1 MATNITF
8 SDPITTVFVVP
19 APGVS
24 ASVMGERRF
33 YKVKVTDTGRVEG
46 STISGDPKAGR
57 PILTYEVLRYD
68 SASAASADGVGDG
81 VVVGTRSSEDGA
93 SGFSF
98 TSNASVDEKIS
109 KDLLLKNIKP
119 GIDDAGEKMML
130 SGADNARLRESFSR
144 LGSSDLPDL
153 TQAEAD
159 FTGGDANDGGAPLPY
174 VRPSERYTAP
184 NKVLTGSTP
193 IRYPLDLKSED
204 QDVLKI
210 TIKQRKP
217 RRLEGGQQQGR
228 KNGKTNAV
236 IILPIQS
243 RVEDGM
249 TVDYSNGQLN
259 FAEAFAVGAIR
270 TALTNEQGKAE
281 EGSAIGG
288 AFGDMM
294 KNVGANIDGI
304 EQLIGNVTAGSVLKT
319 FGSGATGSQLLARQ
333 DGLALN
339 PNLELLFKGPT
350 LRNFGFQYRFSPRSA
365 AEGRI
370 VKQIINFF
378 KRSMAPKR
386 SNGGGFFLTTPDV
399 FLLQYLHKG
408 SDHTSLNRFKTCALK
423 TCQVNYAPDGTYATF
438 PDGVMHSYVMTLGF
452 TEIDPVFAED
462 YDNSDD
468 LATGLFSGS
477 GPLAPSILD
486 EARGTGSN
494 IGF

>member
-8 SDPITTVFVVP
+8 SDPITTVFDVAVP
-19 APGVS
+19 GATGSAPELVGQ
-24 ASVMGERRF
+24 RRF

-46 STISGDPKAGR
+46 STISGDAKAGR

-81 VVVGTRSSEDGA
+81 VVIGTRSSEDGA

-98 TSNASVDEKIS
+98 TSKASATEKFNRDILV
-109 KDLLLKNIKP
+109 KDIKP
-119 GIDDAGEKMML
+119 GIDNAGEKMML

-153 TQAEAD
+153 TQAESD
-159 FTGGDANDGGAPLPY
+159 FTAGDANDGGAPLPY
-174 VRPSERYTAP
+174 QRPSENFSAP
-184 NKVLTGSTP
+184 NKVLTGSIP

-217 RRLEGGQQQGR
+217 RRLQGGQQQDR
-228 KNGKTNAV
+228 VSGKTNAI

-243 RVEDGM
+243 RVEDSN

-270 TALTNEQGKAE
+270 TALTNEQGEAE

-288 AFGDMM
+288 AFGDLF
-294 KNVGANIDGI
+294 KNVGSNIKGI
-304 EQLIGNVTAGSVLKT
+304 ESLIGNVTAGSVLKT

-365 AEGRI
+365 AEGRR

-378 KRSMAPKR
+378 KRSMAPKKE
-386 SNGGGFFLTTPDV
+386 NGGGFFLTSPDV
-399 FLLQYLHKG
+399 FELQYLHKNRP
-408 SDHTSLNRFKTCALK
+408 HESLNKFKTCALK

-452 TEIDPVFAED
+452 TEIDPVFAEN
-462 YDNSDD
+462 YEEEGAVLSDP
-468 LATGLFSGS
+468 G
-477 GPLAPSILD
+477 
-486 EARGTGSN
+486 

>member
-8 SDPITTVFVVP
+8 SDPITFFLETP
-19 APGVS
+19 APGRKGIKDQRS
-24 ASVMGERRF
+24 Y

-46 STISGDPKAGR
+46 STVSGDPKAGR

-452 TEIDPVFAED
+452 TEIDPVFAEN
-462 YDNSDD
+462 YEEEG
-468 LATGLFSGS
+468 A
-477 GPLAPSILD
+477 IL
-486 EARGTGSN
+486 RIWSTRSKY
-494 IGF
+494 IR

>member
-8 SDPITTVFVVP
+8 SDPITLLK
-19 APGVS
+19 GIKGQRS
-24 ASVMGERRF
+24 Y

-46 STISGDPKAGR
+46 SLISGDPKAGR
-57 PILTYEVLRYD
+57 PILVYEVLRYN
-68 SASAASADGVGDG
+68 SASAVSADGVGDG
-81 VVVGTRSSEDGA
+81 VVIGTRSSEEGA

-98 TSNASVDEKIS
+98 TSKASLDEKIS

-153 TQAEAD
+153 TQAEGD

-174 VRPSERYTAP
+174 LKPSERYTAP

-294 KNVGANIDGI
+294 RNVGANIDGI
-304 EQLIGNVTAGSVLKT
+304 QDLIGNVTAGSVLKT

-365 AEGRI
+365 AEGRR

>member
-8 SDPITTVFVVP
+8 SDPITFFLETP
-19 APGVS
+19 APGRKGIKDQRS
-24 ASVMGERRF
+24 Y

-46 STISGDPKAGR
+46 STVSGDPKAGR

>member
-8 SDPITTVFVVP
+8 SDPITFFLETP
-19 APGVS
+19 APGRKGIKDQRS
-24 ASVMGERRF
+24 Y

-46 STISGDPKAGR
+46 STVSGDPKAGR

-210 TIKQRKP
+210 TIKHRKP

>member
-8 SDPITTVFVVP
+8 SDPITFFLETP
-19 APGVS
+19 APGRKGIKDQRS
-24 ASVMGERRF
+24 Y

-46 STISGDPKAGR
+46 STVSGDPKAGR

-438 PDGVMHSYVMTLGF
+438 PDGVIHSYVMTLGF